1 MQALARACVPDARCA
16 IPTETEAVVERLIR
30 HLAPLLDTTNEM
42 DELDPLGP
50 ADSAL
55 VRLTSSEALLRLARV
70 HDARIHPEVYLALA
84 LTMQV
89 CTAPHIRNGLL
100 CVCLSQIC
108 PKYPC
113 LYVSVSPTGPCH
125 ASGRLHLHPYA

>member
-1 MQALARACVPDARCA
+1 MLAMQALARACVPDAPCA
-16 IPTETEAVVERLIR
+16 IPAQTEAVVERLIR
-30 HLAPLLDTTNEM
+30 QLAPLLDTANDM

-50 ADSAL
+50 ADTAL

-89 CTAPHIRNGLL
+89 RTASSIVGSL
-100 CVCLSQIC
+100 
-108 PKYPC
+108 PC
-113 LYVSVSPTGPCH
+113 
-125 ASGRLHLHPYA
+125 RLAFAD

>member
-1 MQALARACVPDARCA
+1 MPCA
-16 IPTETEAVVERLIR
+16 IPAEVEAVVERLIS
-30 HLAPLLDTTNEM
+30 HLASLLDTANDM

-89 CTAPHIRNGLL
+89 R
-100 CVCLSQIC
+100 S
-108 PKYPC
+108 
-113 LYVSVSPTGPCH
+113 
-125 ASGRLHLHPYA
+125 ASSI